1 MSVQRYEEKMI
12 YGYFFRKN
20 SLFEMLIVLQ
30 RAPRSTPTKTM
41 LDKQIKAGLT
51 DMDLLILSAY
61 WDEGL
66 ELRAQQLRRQNNSVT
81 WLPIREGVNP
91 S

>member
-1 MSVQRYEEKMI
+1 MEPRCSEAHLDRILRELSLLRIKM
-12 YGYFFRKN
+12 
-20 SLFEMLIVLQ
+20 VLGVE
-30 RAPRSTPTKTM
+30 TM
-41 LDKQIKAGLT
+41 LDKQLKAGLT

-66 ELRAQQLRRQNNSVT
+66 ELRASQLRRQGCSVT
-81 WLPIREGVNP
+81 WLPIHGGVNP